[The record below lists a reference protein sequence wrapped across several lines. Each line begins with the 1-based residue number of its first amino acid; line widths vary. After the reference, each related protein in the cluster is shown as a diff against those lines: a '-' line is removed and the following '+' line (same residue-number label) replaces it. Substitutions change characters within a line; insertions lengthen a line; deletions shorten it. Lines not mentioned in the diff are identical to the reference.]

1 MTVSFAEKR
10 LIDLFR
16 RCSDE
21 GKDGLLVAA
30 ESLASSN
37 QKKEVASMPKW
48 TIQYIDGHDL
58 KYKTFVT
65 EAASP
70 DDAISKLWE
79 QYTSDFDHRIID
91 VYPVEDEKSSSL

>member
-21 GKDGLLVAA
+21 GKDGLLAAA

-48 TIQYIDGHDL
+48 KIQYIDGHDL
-58 KYKTFVT
+58 KYKVFTT
-65 EAASP
+65 EAKDPEEAQV
-70 DDAISKLWE
+70 KLWE
-79 QYTSDFDHRIID
+79 SYESDFDHQIID
-91 VYPVEDEKSSSL
+91 IYRTEDE